1 MVDRRRFLQALSA
14 LGVATVS
21 PARAQSLTPKPRFT
35 AFPFSLGVGSGY
47 PRPST
52 LTLWTRLAPVP
63 DAPGGGMP
71 PEIVPVTWE
80 VARDEDMKDIA
91 ASGTEYATP
100 EWAHSVHVEP
110 GGLQPNR
117 PYWYRFSTGDAH
129 SPVGHTR
136 TAPGL
141 GGKPARL
148 RFAFA
153 SCQHYEQGYYGAYR
167 HMVADQPDV
176 VLHLGDYI
184 YEGSWGRNPVRKHSV
199 AVTVTL
205 DDYRARHALY
215 KTDPDLQAA
224 HAACPWLVT
233 WDDHEVEND
242 YAAERSQTGPSPEWF
257 LARRAAAYRAW
268 YEHMPVPRWMLPVGP
283 HARIHTRVVYGN
295 LATFHVLDNRQHRSH
310 QACPR
315 PGMTGG
321 AGTVDAAECAG
332 LADPRRTLLGAAQEE
347 WLDAG
352 LAGSRARWN
361 VIAQQTRMAQFDG
374 KPGPG
379 RSVGTDGWDGYP
391 AARRRLLDAAAKVS
405 NPVVI
410 GGDVHAFHV
419 CQLKAD
425 FDDTNSPVVASEFVG
440 TSITSQ
446 HGPQEWLDKALPE
459 NPHVLLA
466 ESRHRGYVRAELGPG
481 RMQVDLRAMENV
493 QQRDASC
500 STLASF
506 VVEDGK
512 PGPMRA

>member
-1 MVDRRRFLQALSA
+1 MLDRRRFLQALSA
-14 LGVATVS
+14 LGMAAVS
-21 PARAQSLTPKPRFT
+21 PALAQLNEKPRFLKN
-35 AFPFSLGVGSGY
+35 PFSLGVGSGY

-63 DAPGGGMP
+63 DAPGGGMA
-71 PEIVPVTWE
+71 PEVVPVSWE
-80 VARDEDMKDIA
+80 VARDEGMKDVV

-117 PYWYRFSTGDAH
+117 PYWYRFSAGEAQ
-129 SPVGHTR
+129 SPIGRTR
-136 TAPGL
+136 TANGL
-141 GGKPARL
+141 GGKPGRL

-167 HMVADQPDV
+167 HMVADQVDV
-176 VLHLGDYI
+176 ILHLGDYI
-184 YEGSWGRNPVRKHSV
+184 YEASWGRNPVRKHSM

-224 HAACPWLVT
+224 HAACPWLLT

-242 YAAERSQTGPSPEWF
+242 YASERSHMVATPEWS
-257 LARRAAAYRAW
+257 LARRAAAYKAW
-268 YEHMPVPRWMLPVGP
+268 YEHMPVPRWMVPAGP

-295 LATFHVLDNRQHRSH
+295 LATFHLVDNRQYRSH

-315 PGMTGG
+315 PGLPGG
-321 AGTVDAAECAG
+321 AATVDAAECAE
-332 LADPRRTLLGAAQEE
+332 LADPKRTMLGAAQEE

-352 LAGSRARWN
+352 LAGSRTRWN
-361 VIAQQTRMAQFDG
+361 VLAQQTRMAQFDG

-379 RSVGTDGWDGYP
+379 RSLHTDGWDGYP
-391 AARRRLLDAAAKVS
+391 AARRRLLDSAAKAS
-405 NPVVI
+405 NLVVI
-410 GGDVHAFHV
+410 GGDVHAFNV

-425 FDDTNSPVVASEFVG
+425 FDDPKSPVVASEFVG

-446 HGPQEWLDKALPE
+446 HGAQEWLAKALPE
-459 NPHVLLA
+459 NPHVLL
-466 ESRHRGYVRAELGPG
+466 SDGRHRGYVRAELAPG

-493 QQRDASC
+493 TQRDAPC

-512 PGPMRA
+512 PGPVKAA